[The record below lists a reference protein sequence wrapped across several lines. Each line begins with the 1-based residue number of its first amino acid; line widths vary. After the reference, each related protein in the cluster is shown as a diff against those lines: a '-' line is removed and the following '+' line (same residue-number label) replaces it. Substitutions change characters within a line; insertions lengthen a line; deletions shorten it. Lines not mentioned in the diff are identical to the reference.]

1 MNTLEIS
8 TEEYGT
14 IEIHENELASIT
26 EAHLEMLRM
35 SREQLHRCFEE
46 GKRLMKEKKLKP
58 GDRVRPCA
66 DELDGRWQVF
76 LVGHSTISDP
86 L

>member
-26 EAHLEMLRM
+26 EAHLGMLRM

-46 GKRLMKEKKLKP
+46 GK
-58 GDRVRPCA
+58 GD
-66 DELDGRWQVF
+66 
-76 LVGHSTISDP
+76 
-86 L
+86 